1 MEKDDVGQYCE
12 SRILLLRQNDCRVQ
26 QGYLEIEVGMC
37 VTTMGMKERVNNV
50 YPFFVLSLVSFHES
64 SFSLARAGS

>member
-26 QGYLEIEVGMC
+26 QGYLEVEVRMWYIWGEYEILYLNIYDLPPIC
-37 VTTMGMKERVNNV
+37 H
-50 YPFFVLSLVSFHES
+50 PFSKKV
-64 SFSLARAGS
+64 